1 MMKLK
6 KLNQTKKTEEET
18 DKKGFIFN
26 VLKKHDILVIAFLM
40 VKLC

>member
-1 MMKLK
+1 MKLK
-6 KLNQTKKTEEET
+6 KIKSNKKTEEEN
-18 DKKGFIFN
+18 DRKGFIFN